1 MEHAKLVSQVV
12 FRHIIT
18 RKIGAVARMDLGRRQ
33 MDDERRPAGKQLHEV
48 GMALDALSVD
58 ELKERILILGSE
70 IDRLKKEIEKKDAT
84 RSVAES
90 AFNLK

>member
-1 MEHAKLVSQVV
+1 
-12 FRHIIT
+12 
-18 RKIGAVARMDLGRRQ
+18 